1 MITKSKIRQNAK
13 LRISGKWSSA
23 LTILA
28 LTSAVML
35 LLVIG
40 LEFTAQLLT
49 AYHVKFISIT
59 EWNSLTTSNVF
70 QALLPFL
77 IAVPVLLILILIYNP
92 LQMGGTSFYWH
103 NANGREVSAQ
113 SALTWF
119 RKKRYGRAVSAMFF
133 IRVYEVLWAILCF
146 LPAILVYPLSYSY
159 LMDTKKYSDVLIAT
173 CLIMISALLA
183 LVGAYAFLRVIQRYF
198 LVPYLL
204 TAHEDMSAGEAIR
217 ISKNTMAC
225 KSAASLHF
233 QLTFF
238 GWFLLCFL
246 ILPFIY
252 VIPYFKQARAE
263 YACILLG
270 VETAPPARTK
280 IPFQQYANPQYGNP
294 YLNYPY
300 GYRGT
305 QPQNP
310 YMSNY
315 NIPPTP
321 NAYRNGYYGTPNQ
334 PPAPYHNSY
343 YGQNP
348 NMYPPYGTQAPNTY
362 SGGYYYGVPY
372 PNQYNNGYY
381 GSGNPNPYVNHYGA
395 SVPPAN
401 SPQGYYCNSNPY
413 CPQPPAAPHPY
424 RNPNAADFN
433 SAQNINTST
442 APAEA
447 AEAEPTENLKQNLDD

>member
-1 MITKSKIRQNAK
+1 MITKSKIRQNAR
-13 LRISGKWSSA
+13 LRMSGKWSTA

-28 LTSAVML
+28 LTSAVIL
-35 LLVIG
+35 LLTIG

-49 AYHVKFISIT
+49 AYHVKLISLT
-59 EWNSLTTSNVF
+59 EWNSLTTGNILN
-70 QALLPFL
+70 ALLPFL

-92 LQMGGTSFYWH
+92 FQMGETSFYWH
-103 NANGREVSAQ
+103 NANGREASAQ
-113 SALTWF
+113 SALEWF
-119 RKKRYGRAVSAMFF
+119 HKKCYGRAVSAMFF
-133 IRVYEVLWAILCF
+133 VRVYEVLWAILCF
-146 LPAILVYPLSYSY
+146 LPAILVYPLAYSY

-217 ISKNTMAC
+217 ISKTTMAG

-280 IPFQQYANPQYGNP
+280 IPFQHYTNPQYGNP

-310 YMSNY
+310 YMNNY

-334 PPAPYHNSY
+334 PPAPYRNGY

-348 NMYPPYGTQAPNTY
+348 NMYPPYGTHTPNTY
-362 SGGYYYGVPY
+362 SGGYYGTLY

-381 GSGNPNPYVNHYGA
+381 GSGNPNPYVNHHGA
-395 SVPPAN
+395 SIPPAN
-401 SPQGYYCNSNPY
+401 PPQGYYDNPSPY
-413 CPQPPAAPHPY
+413 SPQPPVPPNPY
-424 RNPNAADFN
+424 QNPNAADFN
-433 SAQNINTST
+433 SAQNTDTPT

-447 AEAEPTENLKQNLDD
+447 ATEQESAENLKQNHND

>member
-1 MITKSKIRQNAK
+1 
-13 LRISGKWSSA
+13 
-23 LTILA
+23 
-28 LTSAVML
+28 
-35 LLVIG
+35 
-40 LEFTAQLLT
+40 
-49 AYHVKFISIT
+49 
-59 EWNSLTTSNVF
+59 
-70 QALLPFL
+70 
-77 IAVPVLLILILIYNP
+77 
-92 LQMGGTSFYWH
+92 
-103 NANGREVSAQ
+103 
-113 SALTWF
+113 
-119 RKKRYGRAVSAMFF
+119 
-133 IRVYEVLWAILCF
+133 
-146 LPAILVYPLSYSY
+146 
-159 LMDTKKYSDVLIAT
+159 MDTKKYSDVLIAT

-217 ISKNTMAC
+217 ISKNTMAG
-225 KSAASLHF
+225 KSTASLHF

-263 YACILLG
+263 YACILFG

-300 GYRGT
+300 GYRGI

-315 NIPPTP
+315 NIPPAP

-334 PPAPYHNSY
+334 PPTPYHSGY
-343 YGQNP
+343 CGQIP

-362 SGGYYYGVPY
+362 SGGYYGTPY

-401 SPQGYYCNSNPY
+401 SPQGYYGNSNPY
-413 CPQPPAAPHPY
+413 NPQPPAAPHPY

-442 APAEA
+442 VPSETT
-447 AEAEPTENLKQNLDD
+447 EQEPTENLKQNLDN

>member
-1 MITKSKIRQNAK
+1 M
-13 LRISGKWSSA
+13 
-23 LTILA
+23 
-28 LTSAVML
+28 
-35 LLVIG
+35 
-40 LEFTAQLLT
+40 
-49 AYHVKFISIT
+49 
-59 EWNSLTTSNVF
+59 
-70 QALLPFL
+70 
-77 IAVPVLLILILIYNP
+77 
-92 LQMGGTSFYWH
+92 
-103 NANGREVSAQ
+103 
-113 SALTWF
+113 
-119 RKKRYGRAVSAMFF
+119 
-133 IRVYEVLWAILCF
+133 
-146 LPAILVYPLSYSY
+146 
-159 LMDTKKYSDVLIAT
+159 
-173 CLIMISALLA
+173 
-183 LVGAYAFLRVIQRYF
+183 
-198 LVPYLL
+198 
-204 TAHEDMSAGEAIR
+204 
-217 ISKNTMAC
+217 
-225 KSAASLHF
+225 
-233 QLTFF
+233 
-238 GWFLLCFL
+238 
-246 ILPFIY
+246 
-252 VIPYFKQARAE
+252 IPYFKQARAE

-334 PPAPYHNSY
+334 PLAPYHNGY
-343 YGQNP
+343 YGQSP

-362 SGGYYYGVPY
+362 SGGYYYGAPY

-381 GSGNPNPYVNHYGA
+381 GLGNPNPYVNHYGA

-413 CPQPPAAPHPY
+413 SPQPPAAPHPY